1 MIEERYEQ
9 PLGWVGILP
18 CLAGLL
24 ADILLGRRSRTE
36 RKHEC
41 HHGGCLKWG
50 TVISPSPPAATG
62 EDNPDPNHSTVV
74 NERTLP

>member
-18 CLAGLL
+18 CLAELL
-24 ADILLGRRSRTE
+24 ADILLGRRSRKE

-50 TVISPSPPAATG
+50 DRHLAIAPRGHRRGQS
-62 EDNPDPNHSTVV
+62 
-74 NERTLP
+74 